1 VGARPFKSGVL
12 SLLGRTPRAVPNA
25 DASVSGDGVA
35 SAEQPAHQPAEPAA
49 DSMTFNIAQEVERF
63 FDDSSLA
70 HGTQP
75 VFKIFMGAG
84 HTGKTTL
91 RCAQCPEGYVVVDAA
106 EVFLNRARGGVY
118 DFPSFLA
125 EPMNV
130 VGGIVARYAVL
141 ERRHIA
147 TEFLT
152 GSEDSIKGL
161 LDAVTSLGYRIDV
174 QMLTCDPEEAER
186 RNQARGVDC
195 ISAYCAQEHQ
205 WDWLVAATQAAA
217 QTLPQSQQAQK

>member
-1 VGARPFKSGVL
+1 MSFKSRVL
-12 SLLGRTPRAVPNA
+12 SLLGRASRPLPKA
-25 DASVSGDGVA
+25 DASASGDGVA
-35 SAEQPAHQPAEPAA
+35 SAEQPAAHQHAEPAG

-70 HGTQP
+70 HGIQP
-75 VFKIFMGAG
+75 VFKVFMGAG
-84 HTGKTTL
+84 ATGKTTL
-91 RCAQCPEGYVVVDAA
+91 RRAQCPEGYVVVDAA
-106 EVFLNRARGGVY
+106 EVFLNLSRGGVY

-130 VGGIVARYAVL
+130 VGGIVARYAIL

-152 GSEDSIKGL
+152 GSEDAINGL
-161 LDAVTSLGYRIDV
+161 FDAVTSLGYRIDV

-195 ISAYCAQEHQ
+195 ISAYYTQEHH
-205 WDWLVAATQAAA
+205 WAWLVAATQAAA
-217 QTLPQSQQAQK
+217 QALPQSPQAQM